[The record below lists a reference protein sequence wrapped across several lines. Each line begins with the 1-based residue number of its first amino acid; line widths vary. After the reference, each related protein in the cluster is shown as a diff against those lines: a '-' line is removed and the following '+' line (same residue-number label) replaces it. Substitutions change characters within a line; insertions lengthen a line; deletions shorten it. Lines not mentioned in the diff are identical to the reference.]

1 MSTTLAA
8 TALLMGLAGGP
19 HCVAMCG
26 AACSGVARVG
36 RVIRVVPSVSPA
48 MGAATPAAAA
58 SRGPLRSFWRPASW
72 VPGGWPLGQF
82 LAGRLAGYALAG
94 AVAAQAVQ
102 SLAWLTGHAAALRP
116 VWTLFH
122 LAVLA
127 WGLVLVAQAR
137 QPQWVSAAGRSAW
150 ARLRPFAAAR
160 GGVFATG
167 ALWAFMPC
175 GLLYSALLVAS
186 LSGGPLDGA
195 LAMALFALGSGIS
208 LAFAPALLARLR
220 DAGNRLRQDW
230 GTRVAG
236 LLLVLAAAWALWADM
251 AHRIAVWCGVVPG

>member
-26 AACSGVARVG
+26 AACAGITRAGSANAKRSMWSFQLG
-36 RVIRVVPSVSPA
+36 R
-48 MGAATPAAAA
+48 
-58 SRGPLRSFWRPASW
+58 F
-72 VPGGWPLGQF
+72 
-82 LAGRLAGYALAG
+82 AGYALAG
-94 AVAAQAVQ
+94 GAAAAAVE
-102 SLAWLTGHAAALRP
+102 SFAWLTTQTAALRP

-127 WGLVLVAQAR
+127 WALMLVTQAR
-137 QPQWVSAAGRSAW
+137 QPMWVSAAGRSVW
-150 ARLRPFAAAR
+150 GRVRPLAAAR

-186 LSGGPLDGA
+186 LSGGPAEGA
-195 LAMALFALGSGIS
+195 LAMALFALGSSVS
-208 LAFAPALLARLR
+208 LVLAPRILDRLKS
-220 DAGNRLRQDW
+220 AGNVLRQDA
-230 GTRVAG
+230 GTRIAG
-236 LLLVLAAAWALWADM
+236 LLLALAAGWGLWMDLADRIALW
-251 AHRIAVWCGVVPG
+251 CGLA